1 VDGYLAEL
9 TDKQKE
15 GLSVLAG
22 DQTHTLIYGGGRSG
36 KTFLICYAI
45 ATRALM
51 APSSRHL
58 IARRFNIDARQ
69 AVLMDTF
76 PKMMKIMY
84 PGVKYEINKQEQVIF
99 FPDEAE
105 VWFGGLDD
113 AERIEKILGKEYA
126 TIYVNEASQVQYSS
140 ILTLRTRL
148 AQNVAKRDGTMLAP
162 KGYYDLNPTGMG
174 HWTYKEFVDQ
184 RRPDND
190 NLPVAEGSRKWFVM
204 NPADNPHL
212 AAQYL
217 KELDEMPE
225 RFKKRY
231 RDGLYLAEVPN
242 ALWSLDMLEACR
254 IGVDKLPSLVRVIVA
269 VDPSGSDGVGGD
281 SQGIIVAGLGSD
293 DKAYVLAD
301 GSVKMNPNGWGMRVA
316 QLARDYKADR
326 VVAESNFG
334 GAMVES
340 TIRAAKVNI
349 PYKEVKA
356 SRGKIVRAEPVSA
369 LYEQGLVKHVGNF
382 TSLENQMAMF
392 ATNGY
397 QGGDSPDRADAL
409 VWAITELM
417 LGEIEKRASFIFRRK
432 NRSVA

>member
-1 VDGYLAEL
+1 MAEL

-15 GLSVLAG
+15 GLKVLAG
-22 DQTHTLIYGGGRSG
+22 PQTHTLIYGGGRSG
-36 KTFLICYAI
+36 KTFLLCYII

-51 APSSRHL
+51 APGSRHL
-58 IARRFNIDARQ
+58 IARRYNIDVRQ

-76 PKMMKIMY
+76 PKMMRIMY
-84 PGVKYEINKQEQVIF
+84 PGVKYEVNKQEQVIF
-99 FPDEAE
+99 FPDDAE

-113 AERIEKILGKEYA
+113 NERVEKILGKEYA

-148 AQNVAKRDGTMLAP
+148 AQNVMKRDGRPLDP

-174 HWTYKEFVDQ
+174 HWTYKEFVDGV
-184 RRPDND
+184 RPDND
-190 NLPVAEGSRKWFVM
+190 NIPVTPGSRAYVVM

-212 AAQYL
+212 SKAYL
-217 KELDEMPE
+217 EELDALPE

-242 ALWSLDMLEACR
+242 ALWPLDLIEKCR
-254 IGVDKLPSLVRVIVA
+254 VGVDKVPNFVRVVVA

-281 SQGIIVAGLGSD
+281 SQGIIVAALGD
-293 DKAYVLAD
+293 DGKAYVLAD
-301 GSVKMNPNGWGMRVA
+301 GSVKMNPNGWGTRVVD
-316 QLARDYKADR
+316 LARTWKADR
-326 VVAESNFG
+326 VVAETNFG
-334 GAMVES
+334 GAMVEN
-340 TIRAAKVNI
+340 TIRAAGSNV

-356 SRGKIVRAEPVSA
+356 SRGKVVRAEPVSA
-369 LYEQGLVKHVGNF
+369 LYEQEMVKHVGTF
-382 TSLENQMAMF
+382 TQLESQMGMF

-409 VWAITELM
+409 VWAITELL
-417 LGEIEKRASFIFRRK
+417 LGEMEKRVSFLFRK
-432 NRSVA
+432 KHRSAA

>member
-1 VDGYLAEL
+1 MADL

-15 GLSVLAG
+15 GLAVLAG
-22 DQTHTLIYGGGRSG
+22 PQTHTLIYGGGRSG
-36 KTFLICYAI
+36 KTFLICYVI

-51 APSSRHL
+51 APESRHL

-84 PGVKYEINKQEQVIF
+84 PGVKYEVNKQEQVIF
-99 FPDEAE
+99 FPDNSE

-126 TIYVNEASQVQYSS
+126 TIYVNEASQVAYSS

-148 AQNVAKRDGTMLAP
+148 AQNVVKRDGRPLDP

-184 RRPDND
+184 KRPDND

-242 ALWSLDMLEACR
+242 ALWPLDLIEKCR
-254 IGVDKLPSLVRVIVA
+254 VGVDKLPPLVRVVVA

-281 SQGIIVAGLGSD
+281 SQGIIVAALGD
-293 DKAYVLAD
+293 DGKAYILAD
-301 GSVKMNPNGWGMRVA
+301 GSVKMNPNGWGSRVVD
-316 QLARDYKADR
+316 LAREYKADR
-326 VVAESNFG
+326 VVAETNFG
-334 GAMVES
+334 GAMVEN
-340 TIRAAKVNI
+340 TIRSCGSNV

-369 LYEQGLVKHVGNF
+369 LYEQDMVKHVGTF
-382 TSLENQMAMF
+382 TQLENQMAMF

-409 VWAITELM
+409 VWAITELL
-417 LGEIEKRASFIFRRK
+417 LGEMEKRVSFLFRRK
-432 NRSVA
+432 HRSAA